1 MAKQK
6 RKKTRQKG
14 PVVRLRYIAAAVGCI
29 AVLILAPLFTV
40 WKQVYIRDK
49 SLRKQVLTDS
59 LNVCSREV
67 ARLEI
72 LVERLAST
80 ERIERIARDTL
91 NMEYPSSE
99 RIVIVQPAQEPDRPS
114 VFAQLRFMAIL
125 RRSFTQ
131 MRG

>member
-1 MAKQK
+1 M
-6 RKKTRQKG
+6 
-14 PVVRLRYIAAAVGCI
+14 VRLRYIAAAVGCI